1 MQTDYLPFQGLKKG
15 SVIQNVRMFSSP
27 KINTRECYFLLT
39 KILYI
44 LTGKGEDFTQDEA
57 TTVFIAVTK
66 LFQSQDVRYSFSS
79 PLFCLDSIVGAFE
92 HTSQGLFEYIHSV
105 HCH

>member
-1 MQTDYLPFQGLKKG
+1 MAHLEREKKLKDEDECMSLTFDIGLPSDYLPFQGLKKG

-66 LFQSQDVRYSFSS
+66 LFQSQDVCYYFV
-79 PLFCLDSIVGAFE
+79 L
-92 HTSQGLFEYIHSV
+92 
-105 HCH
+105 

>member
-1 MQTDYLPFQGLKKG
+1 MAYWLLLDYLPFQGLKKG

-66 LFQSQDVRYSFSS
+66 LFQSQDVWKISYQLLWTR
-79 PLFCLDSIVGAFE
+79 LD
-92 HTSQGLFEYIHSV
+92 
-105 HCH
+105 